1 MRPTLM
7 IVSEIHVRG
16 YCECDII
23 CKLHVSENNLLK
35 ASRNVPVFIINITDS
50 VPVFIISI
58 SDPVPVFIINISDP
72 VPVFIINISD
82 PVPDFMIFI

>member
-1 MRPTLM
+1 MRSTLM

-35 ASRNVPVFIINITDS
+35 ASRNVPVFIINI
-50 VPVFIISI
+50 
-58 SDPVPVFIINISDP
+58 
-72 VPVFIINISD
+72 SD